1 MLKTE
6 LELNEENLKKTI
18 EENILKRN
26 SQLIMLAK
34 LLATVK
40 ENLTISIDGKWGS
53 GKSFFIKQFKYL
65 VENID
70 DYTDNK
76 IITDESKPIFRK
88 LNRENLIVY
97 YNAWENDMHT
107 NPLKSLIYNILN
119 DYPKIK
125 DQITNFKDFSKVLK
139 SFLRDFLY
147 SASFEYFDINNIDKL
162 NNFDDL
168 AEEIKTIEEVKT
180 AFNKLINE
188 ILGEKKRLILIID
201 ELDRC
206 RPTFA
211 VEMLET
217 IKHFYTNE
225 KITIIVS
232 TNNIELS
239 NTIKNFYGNNFD
251 SYGYLDK
258 FYDFT
263 INLETKD
270 IKSYLQQ
277 RFNYCKESSIYQD
290 TSYLIMKYL
299 NFSLRE
305 CNKYITLYNLL
316 ENYFE
321 NESSFNKE
329 NNYVNKCILIP
340 LALALKIRDIN
351 KYNLLT
357 SNQGEK
363 IIVDFLE
370 KEVIGTDFEK
380 WLIELFNIKGNNLN
394 QKIIDVYHEIFNLE
408 YSYQKIPFFEIL
420 SLLGTNIKLND

>member
-239 NTIKNFYGNNFD
+239 NTIKN
-251 SYGYLDK
+251 
-258 FYDFT
+258 
-263 INLETKD
+263 
-270 IKSYLQQ
+270 
-277 RFNYCKESSIYQD
+277 C
-290 TSYLIMKYL
+290 
-299 NFSLRE
+299 
-305 CNKYITLYNLL
+305 
-316 ENYFE
+316 
-321 NESSFNKE
+321 
-329 NNYVNKCILIP
+329 
-340 LALALKIRDIN
+340 
-351 KYNLLT
+351 
-357 SNQGEK
+357 
-363 IIVDFLE
+363 
-370 KEVIGTDFEK
+370 
-380 WLIELFNIKGNNLN
+380 
-394 QKIIDVYHEIFNLE
+394 
-408 YSYQKIPFFEIL
+408 
-420 SLLGTNIKLND
+420 